1 MAIKFRHILV
11 LAGLSLFLVQ
21 GCGDLGKVDQ
31 GRVVEFDSAKGVVTF
46 IRDLKADVGKP
57 DYSHLPPVSYA
68 IPKDPSEMGP
78 EPRAGQRM
86 KLDTKAR
93 EIVIFDKANQGFK
106 KVNYTLIDQKE
117 DVGRD
122 SPLVTGK
129 KFPLVDRAKKTITI
143 YSGRQKLLTT
153 FSVPDEYLELP
164 DATWN
169 AGDEV
174 RVYYKEAGKALRLM
188 NISQTDIFRK

>member
-11 LAGLSLFLVQ
+11 LAGLSMFLGQ

-68 IPKDPSEMGP
+68 IPKDQSEMGH

-106 KVNYTLIDQKE
+106 KVNYTLIYQK
-117 DVGRD
+117 
-122 SPLVTGK
+122 
-129 KFPLVDRAKKTITI
+129 
-143 YSGRQKLLTT
+143 
-153 FSVPDEYLELP
+153 
-164 DATWN
+164 
-169 AGDEV
+169 
-174 RVYYKEAGKALRLM
+174 
-188 NISQTDIFRK
+188 